1 MVPGELRA
9 EGRHREEDEDRER
22 DHFLNDLE
30 FKKRERTAVA
40 FKTETVG
47 RHLKGLFKKRNAPR
61 EEDDRPD
68 GPERDELHVLELE
81 VQVPGK
87 RHEDVRDDEKTDGG
101 ETFGKHGGDRKT
113 IMRKAPAS
121 LRGDALALGS
131 IKLFCGSFFPRES
144 PILLTLIFHPAS
156 ELRSPRLN

>member
-9 EGRHREEDEDRER
+9 ESRHREEDEDRER

-40 FKTETVG
+40 FKAETVG
-47 RHLKGLFKKRNAPR
+47 RHLKGIFKKRNAPR

-81 VQVPGK
+81 VQVPGE
-87 RHEDVRDDEKTDGG
+87 RHEDVRNDEEPDRQKAFA
-101 ETFGKHGGDRKT
+101 EHGGNT
-113 IMRKAPAS
+113 VA
-121 LRGDALALGS
+121 
-131 IKLFCGSFFPRES
+131 E
-144 PILLTLIFHPAS
+144 
-156 ELRSPRLN
+156 